1 MLTRR
6 HIRVKVLQSLYAYNN
21 QSQANLKEQ
30 DTFLI
35 KSMEKMLDLYLL
47 MLSCMLAVRD
57 QAENFLEISKNK
69 HLATEEDKKPSR
81 NFIDNQVLL
90 LLENNRHFEELL
102 KKHKLNN
109 WQKDHEYSQI
119 LFRELRQNA
128 TYQNYLTLQNPTFKQ
143 DQEFIVYLYS
153 EIIAPN
159 DQVYEYLEDTQIT
172 WTDDFPIVN
181 TAIVKVLKALKPAS
195 HSEKWVP
202 NLYKNEDD
210 KQFASQLLQKTIVED
225 DMLMNEIEGKTPNWD
240 RERIAELD
248 LILIKM
254 AITEFLHFSSI
265 PVKVTINEYLE
276 IAKEYSTPK
285 SSLFINGLLDK
296 MSKEYSSENKINKTG
311 RGLK

>member
-6 HIRVKVLQSLYAYNN
+6 HIRVKVLQALYAYNN
-21 QSQANLKEQ
+21 QNQANLKEQ
-30 DTFLI
+30 DKFLI

-81 NFIDNQVLL
+81 NFIDNQVLQ
-90 LLENNRHFEELL
+90 LLENNNLFDELVN
-102 KKHKLNN
+102 KHKLNN
-109 WQKDHEYSQI
+109 WQKDHEYAQI
-119 LFRELRQNA
+119 LFRALRQNE
-128 TYQNYLTLQNPTFKQ
+128 TYQNYLTLKNPTFKQ
-143 DQEFIVYLYS
+143 DQDFIVYLYS

-181 TAIVKVLKALKPAS
+181 TAIVKVLKSLNPVTPA
-195 HSEKWVP
+195 EKWVP

-210 KQFASQLLQKTIVED
+210 KQFASLLLHKVISED
-225 DMLMNEIEGKTPNWD
+225 DILMNEIEGKTPNWD

-254 AITEFLHFSSI
+254 AITEFLHFPSI
-265 PVKVTINEYLE
+265 PIKVTINEYLE

-296 MSKEYSSENKINKTG
+296 MSKEYSAENKINKTG